1 MSKLILGIALLI
13 VGSSELARADEQSDA
28 TAILDAAIK
37 AHGGEAALGNPV
49 GFYCKLKGT
58 EFEKDA
64 NSPVSAEMYITS
76 AKQRIVTLDGDG
88 KAAEIEVVNGKE
100 GWTKESDKAAQK
112 MTDEQLKAG
121 QDSVYQN
128 WTTTVFLPLKGKE
141 FRLSMLPEADVAGHK
156 AVGILVRDEKHE
168 PMKLYF
174 DKETHLLA
182 KLQGK
187 AKDTDSGKEYDLE
200 VIYSDYR
207 DVQETKQPFALVVN
221 RDGIKNFE
229 YDVTEMKLTDKPMD
243 ATLFEKP

>member
-1 MSKLILGIALLI
+1 MA
-13 VGSSELARADEQSDA
+13 SSSGLAQADEQSDA

-37 AHGGEAALGNPV
+37 AHGGEAALGKPV
-49 GFYCKLKGT
+49 GFYGKLKGT
-58 EFEKDA
+58 EYEKDA
-64 NSPVSAEMYITS
+64 NTPISDEMYVTS
-76 AKQRIVTLDGDG
+76 AKQRIVTLDSDG

-100 GWTKESDKAAQK
+100 GWVKEGDMPTEK
-112 MTDEQLKAG
+112 MTDDQLKSG

-128 WTTTVFLPLKGKE
+128 WTTTVFLPLKEKE

-156 AVGILVRDEKHE
+156 AVGILVRDEKHT

-182 KLQGK
+182 KLQSK
-187 AKDTDSGKEYDLE
+187 AKDTDSGKEYDVE

-221 RDGIKNFE
+221 RDGVKNFE

-243 ATLFEKP
+243 ASLFEKP